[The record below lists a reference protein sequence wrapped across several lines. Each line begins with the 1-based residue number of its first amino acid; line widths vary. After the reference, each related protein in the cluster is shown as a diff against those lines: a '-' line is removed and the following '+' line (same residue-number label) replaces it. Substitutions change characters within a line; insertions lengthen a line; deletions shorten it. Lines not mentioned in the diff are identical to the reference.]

1 MRNALAMPDELM
13 TTTEALA
20 LLDVDRSTL
29 TRWVAQEKIAPV
41 LGGGKGQAFVFR
53 ASDVRRLAEER
64 SAEKPADAP
73 AAAWIDGAK
82 ASA

>member
-1 MRNALAMPDELM
+1 MRNALTMPDELM

-20 LLDVDRSTL
+20 VLDVDRSTL
-29 TRWVAQEKIAPV
+29 SRWVAQEKISPV

-53 ASDVRRLAEER
+53 AADVYRLADER
-64 SAEKPADAP
+64 KAEKPADAP
-73 AAAWIDGAK
+73 NAPWIDGAK